1 MTLIM
6 EGNFLTELGA
16 VAIPIIFA
24 TGVIVANRGFG
35 IAETGATGEW

>member
-1 MTLIM
+1 MTLFVK
-6 EGNFLTELGA
+6 GNFLTELGA

-24 TGVIVANRGFG
+24 MGVIVADRGFG